1 MHDGLFRF
9 VGFIKKRRW
18 GLSYAVWHWV
28 FDRDSHQQYTLPY
41 IAQSPISKKKKEFA
55 TIDDIWNEIK
65 LITESTK
72 FSIGQQ
78 LLYLLPLF
86 ANPIYILNDG
96 YFNLI
101 NEYHYVTEYNIPLG
115 NNLDDTDADKLVMF
129 NIIKNEIGLALKHK
143 AKKEKNGD
151 SKS

>member
-1 MHDGLFRF
+1 MIFGM
-9 VGFIKKRRW
+9 K
-18 GLSYAVWHWV
+18 S
-28 FDRDSHQQYTLPY
+28 
-41 IAQSPISKKKKEFA
+41 
-55 TIDDIWNEIK
+55 
-65 LITESTK
+65 
-72 FSIGQQ
+72 GQQ
-78 LLYLLPLF
+78 LFYLLPLF

-143 AKKEKNGD
+143 AEKEKNGN

>member
-1 MHDGLFRF
+1 M
-9 VGFIKKRRW
+9 
-18 GLSYAVWHWV
+18 SYAVWHWV
-28 FDRDSHQQYTLPY
+28 LIEIATNNIRSLISLNPY
-41 IAQSPISKKKKEFA
+41 LKKKLEFA
-55 TIDDIWNEIK
+55 SIDDIWNEIK

-78 LLYLLPLF
+78 LFYLLPLF

-115 NNLDDTDADKLVMF
+115 NNLDNTDADKLVMF
-129 NIIKNEIGLALKHK
+129 NIIKMK
-143 AKKEKNGD
+143 
-151 SKS
+151 